1 MFRCAKQLA
10 AYAGLKPSIRTSGIS
25 VKGRG
30 SLSRVGSKEL
40 HKLLYFLTLSLMR
53 SNSALS
59 PLIERL
65 KGRGKKGMVIVVAVM
80 HKLLHIIFG
89 VLKKKVA
96 FQG

>member
-1 MFRCAKQLA
+1 
-10 AYAGLKPSIRTSGIS
+10 
-25 VKGRG
+25 
-30 SLSRVGSKEL
+30 
-40 HKLLYFLTLSLMR
+40 MR

-80 HKLLHIIFG
+80 HKLLHIIFE
-89 VLKKKVA
+89 VLKKKVE